1 MKKLLF
7 LLFLI
12 PIAGVSQNKKEQI
25 ATLNFKLDSL
35 NNKISNERQAS
46 KKEIE
51 ENEKKMSSQKAQL
64 IKLYDRVKKLNES
77 LESEKANLNAQ
88 KLKNIEIE
96 KLNNKY
102 EQEIGKLNESQEGLS
117 AANNQL
123 KESLSSLD
131 SIYNLL
137 TISYDS
143 VIKNKVDTKTEGFL
157 ANDFEGKLWLN
168 DFNYD
173 YADDGMFDDDLTDE
187 ELEFMEM
194 SGIDYFKNDIY
205 FLGYNNDKIMYFV
218 YYSSEENDVFNSWD
232 LIIQSLSENKS
243 KSVFNIDIDDSYDY
257 EGVLYKEK
265 EEYLRVKLVPKEVN
279 GKRPHSF
286 PKAFISEINK
296 EIQLNNIIPGI
307 GKFINSDSI
316 YAPNLNLKLIET
328 KTDLIYK
335 LTASNNV
342 IEKVIF
348 SNKYDKEEEDD
359 DYDYLGCYE
368 LPGTDYLAV
377 LLMAIKH
384 GSGPSIDETLKIIP
398 YKYK

>member
-1 MKKLLF
+1 
-7 LLFLI
+7 
-12 PIAGVSQNKKEQI
+12 
-25 ATLNFKLDSL
+25 
-35 NNKISNERQAS
+35 
-46 KKEIE
+46 
-51 ENEKKMSSQKAQL
+51 
-64 IKLYDRVKKLNES
+64 
-77 LESEKANLNAQ
+77 
-88 KLKNIEIE
+88 
-96 KLNNKY
+96 LNNKY

-265 EEYLRVKLVPKEVN
+265 EEYL
-279 GKRPHSF
+279 
-286 PKAFISEINK
+286 
-296 EIQLNNIIPGI
+296 
-307 GKFINSDSI
+307 
-316 YAPNLNLKLIET
+316 
-328 KTDLIYK
+328 
-335 LTASNNV
+335 
-342 IEKVIF
+342 
-348 SNKYDKEEEDD
+348 
-359 DYDYLGCYE
+359 
-368 LPGTDYLAV
+368 
-377 LLMAIKH
+377 
-384 GSGPSIDETLKIIP
+384 
-398 YKYK
+398 